1 MGSRVTTDIN
11 WCDTKNSELGMKVSV
26 ICTTYNRPDALAMV
40 LQAFA
45 MQTDLDFEL
54 IIADDGSTLETK
66 VLIETMQNRMPY
78 SIQHVWHEDQGF
90 RAAAI
95 RNLAVKAAGG
105 DYLIFIDGDC
115 LPLPHFIQ
123 IQKKLAEKNWF
134 VAGNRIL
141 LTQTFTK
148 NILKNQ
154 LKIFLWP
161 IKKWYQAYQQGLC
174 NRFLAL
180 MHLPLGFLRK
190 LQPKKW
196 RTCKTCNLSL
206 FKADLVKV
214 NGFDESFEGW
224 GYEDSD
230 LVIRLLHAG
239 VKRKAGRF
247 AVSVLHLWHADNTR
261 VNQQENYQKLMAV
274 LKSDR
279 MSAIFGLNNPKSSQ

>member
-1 MGSRVTTDIN
+1 
-11 WCDTKNSELGMKVSV
+11 MKTSV
-26 ICTTYNRPDALAMV
+26 ICTTYNRPDALEMV

-45 MQTDLDFEL
+45 LQTDLDFEL
-54 IIADDGSTLETK
+54 IIADDGSTPETK
-66 VLIETMQNRMPY
+66 DLIDRMKSKLLYP
-78 SIQHVWHEDQGF
+78 IQHVWHEDQGF

-95 RNLAVKAAGG
+95 RNLAVKAASG

-123 IQKKLAEKNWF
+123 MQKKLAEKNWF

-141 LTQTFTK
+141 LNQAFTE

-154 LKIFLWP
+154 LKVFHWP
-161 IKKWYQAYQQGLC
+161 IKNWYRAYQQGLC

-180 MHLPLGFLRK
+180 MHLPLGFFRK

-196 RTCKTCNLSL
+196 RTCKTCNLGL
-206 FKADLVKV
+206 FKADLIKV
-214 NGFDESFEGW
+214 NGFDETFEGW

-230 LVIRLLHAG
+230 LVIRLIHAG

-247 AVSVLHLWHADNTR
+247 AASVLHLWHADNTR
-261 VNQQENYQKLMAV
+261 VNQQENYQKLMEV
-274 LKSDR
+274 LNSDR
-279 MSAIFGLNNPKSSQ
+279 VSAIFGLNHPRHFD